1 MNEYKIVQSKFHWKD
16 NMVKF
21 EDLLNE
27 NARQGCKVVG
37 FTNQTHEANTNI
49 AELERSKNR
58 QT

>member
-27 NARQGCKVVG
+27 NARQG
-37 FTNQTHEANTNI
+37 
-49 AELERSKNR
+49 
-58 QT
+58 